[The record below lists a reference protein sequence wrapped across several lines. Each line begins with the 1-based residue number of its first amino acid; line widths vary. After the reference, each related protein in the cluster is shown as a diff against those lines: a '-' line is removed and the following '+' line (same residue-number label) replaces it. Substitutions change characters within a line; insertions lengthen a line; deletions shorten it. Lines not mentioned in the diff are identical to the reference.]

1 MASASSSSKRNAP
14 NYRCTECGW
23 ATVKWVGRCGE
34 CGEWGTVNEVGAD
47 PNAGRTQPAAVT
59 VTQRATPISE
69 VDASTAHFFPT
80 GVSELD
86 RVLGGGLIPGAVI
99 LMAGE
104 PGIGKSTLVL
114 DAAGQVASQTD
125 DDGAPRRCLYI
136 TGEESTAQVRM
147 RADRIGAIADTL
159 FLTAETDLGQALGQ
173 IEAVDPDVVIVDSVQ
188 TLQSAELDGTAGG
201 VNQIREVAASLI
213 KAAKTSGITAMLIG
227 HVTKDGSIAGPRV
240 LEHLVDVVCQFDG
253 DRHSRLRMVRAV
265 KNRYGSTDE
274 VGCFDLSDTGI
285 HSVEDPSGLFLSS
298 GSEPEEGTAITV
310 TLEGKRPLLAE
321 VQALVTGGEGG
332 SPRRTVSG
340 LDTSRVSMLIAVLDR
355 RMGLKLGRDDVFVST
370 VGGIKM
376 SEPAADL
383 SVAAAIASSKT
394 QSPIPAGA
402 VGFGEIGLA
411 GELRPVPGIQRRI
424 TEAARL
430 GFNRA
435 VVPTTTEG
443 LQAPAGFALFQTTSV
458 REAIN
463 MLQRDPSSAR
473 RREARVVD
481 EMPASPAD
489 DPDPVVAAGVGHAEL
504 D

>member
-1 MASASSSSKRNAP
+1 MASSSSSRRTTA

-23 ATVKWVGRCGE
+23 TTIKWVGRCGE
-34 CGEWGTVNEVGAD
+34 CGEWGTVTEVGTD
-47 PNAGRTQPAAVT
+47 PTAGRTTVTAVT
-59 VTQRATPISE
+59 EAQRAVPISD
-69 VDASTAHFFPT
+69 VDASTARFHPT

-114 DAAGQVASQTD
+114 DVAGQVAAQTD
-125 DDGAPRRCLYI
+125 ADGSARRVLYI
-136 TGEESTAQVRM
+136 TGEESAAQVRL
-147 RADRIGAIADTL
+147 RADRIGAVADTL
-159 FLTAETDLGQALGQ
+159 FLTAETDLGRALGQ
-173 IEAVDPDVVIVDSVQ
+173 IDAIDPDVVVVDSVQ
-188 TLQSAELDGTAGG
+188 TLQSTDVEGTAGG
-201 VNQIREVAASLI
+201 VNQIREVSASLI
-213 KAAKTSGITAMLIG
+213 KAAKTRGITTLLIG
-227 HVTKDGSIAGPRV
+227 HVTKDGSIAGPRL

-274 VGCFDLSDTGI
+274 VGCFDLSDSGI
-285 HSVEDPSGLFLSS
+285 HSVEDPSGLFLTS
-298 GSEPEEGTAITV
+298 GADPVEGTAITV

-321 VQALVTGGEGG
+321 VQSLVSLGDGG

-340 LDTSRVSMLIAVLDR
+340 LETPRVNMLIAVITR
-355 RMGLKLGRDDVFVST
+355 RMGLDLSRDDVYVST

-376 SEPAADL
+376 TEPAADL

-394 QSPIPAGA
+394 ETPIPPG
-402 VGFGEIGLA
+402 VIGFGEVGLA

-430 GFNRA
+430 GFDRA
-435 VVPTTTEG
+435 VVPATTEG
-443 LQAPAGFALFQTTSV
+443 ITAPEGFTVLQLTSV
-458 REAIN
+458 KEAVRA
-463 MLQRDPSSAR
+463 MMRDPRRAQ

-481 EMPASPAD
+481 EISGPPQQR
-489 DPDPVVAAGVGHAEL
+489 DPRGYPPLSIIE
-504 D
+504 